1 MYKKGE
7 KYMKKT
13 IRNSLAIL
21 ICAFSLILCSC
32 TRLEDME
39 EEEIYRWDCDV
50 ICEQESTPDSYIITY
65 SNVEFGAETGILT
78 IQNQNDFDIRVHLF
92 TNRKNEKVIDIEPGG
107 ATVLHELNKEAEYS
121 MGIHADV
128 DEGTEIKVMVY
139 DGDASK
145 RL

>member
-1 MYKKGE
+1 MYKKGR
-7 KYMKKT
+7 KFMNKT
-13 IRNSLAIL
+13 IRNSLTIL

-32 TRLEDME
+32 TQLEDME
-39 EEEIYRWDCDV
+39 EEEMYRWDCNV

-65 SNVEFGAETGILT
+65 SDVIFGADTGILT
-78 IQNQNDFDIRVHLF
+78 IQNQNDFDIKVHLF
-92 TNRKNEKVIDIEPGG
+92 TNRENEKVIDIEAEG
-107 ATVLHELNKEAEYS
+107 ATVLHELEKEAEYN

-128 DEGTEIKVMVY
+128 EEGTEIKITVY